1 MSAFEFRTT
10 PAIYVESGAA
20 ARLGQ
25 ILRKRYSQERV
36 CLVTDRFLH
45 ESGLLDPAL
54 ADLKANGWTVQ
65 VIDDVIADPPEHIV
79 LQATERARQAK
90 TEIVVGL
97 GGGSSMD
104 VAKLLAVLLASP
116 WIFYQ
121 IWAFVASGLHP
132 HERRFVRRLAWAGAL
147 LFAAGTLFFLGVI
160 APGVFRFFIRFDL
173 GLDYLSYQ
181 PGIGKTVD
189 FILVLAL
196 VFGLAFQTPMAI
208 ISAQRMGLV
217 SLDALR
223 RNRKYVFL
231 ACFVVGAIATPPDVI
246 SQIALALPL
255 YALYEAALV
264 FCRLTSSP
272 K

>member
-1 MSAFEFRTT
+1 MQTLPDHPDAPRIPDPGDPSRMSL
-10 PAIYVESGAA
+10 GAHLEELR
-20 ARLGQ
+20 AR
-25 ILRKRYSQERV
+25 IL
-36 CLVTDRFLH
+36 L
-45 ESGLLDPAL
+45 AL
-54 ADLKANGWTVQ
+54 AGFTAAFFVSLGMGKGFVRAILSPYRQAMLSAGVDLK
-65 VIDDVIADPPEHIV
+65 
-79 LQATERARQAK
+79 LQAFQPAEPFLVYMKASA
-90 TEIVVGL
+90 V
-97 GGGSSMD
+97 
-104 VAKLLAVLLASP
+104 LAVLLASP

-121 IWAFVASGLHP
+121 IWAFVASGLLP
-132 HERRFVRRLAWAGAL
+132 HERRFVRRLSWAGAL
-147 LFAAGTLFFLGVI
+147 LFATGTLFFLGVI

-231 ACFVVGAIATPPDVI
+231 ACFIVGAIATPPDVI

-255 YALYEAALV
+255 YALYEAALLV
-264 FCRLTSSP
+264 CRFWSP
-272 K
+272 PE